1 MLTTH
6 KIPRTFTR
14 GIMLAV
20 LLCMVLWEIGGSS
33 GSLQVADAQHGHGQ
47 SDGGSPLLTAAH
59 AAGRVNALEAGL
71 GLASAAIDDGA
82 AAALLDRLRE
92 AKSAHEAGTLAAEGA
107 PA

>member
-1 MLTTH
+1 
-6 KIPRTFTR
+6 
-14 GIMLAV
+14 
-20 LLCMVLWEIGGSS
+20 
-33 GSLQVADAQHGHGQ
+33 
-47 SDGGSPLLTAAH
+47 
-59 AAGRVNALEAGL
+59 VNALEAGL